1 MSRKAIML
9 ACAAVLSLTA
19 ATAHAQIPREHV
31 HPDHAPANVPP
42 WTVPSDEHIR
52 AVLANLVDR
61 QHVAP
66 GMVIGIIE
74 PTGRR
79 IIAYGVR
86 DASDPRPVD
95 GDTLFEL
102 GSITKLFTAL
112 LLSDMVGRGEVA
124 LDEPAQQLAPPGMV
138 LPERDGRKITLLD
151 LVTHTAGLPNFPPNR
166 EPRDPLNPFAEYS
179 EAKLQTFLDSYR
191 LERSPGGLWRY
202 SSLGVGLLG
211 DLLARRE
218 GMTYEAAVTTR
229 VLTPLHLNSTSITL
243 TPAEASR
250 LSPGHRGG
258 VRAPNWDVPLLAGA
272 SALKSS
278 ANDMLTFLSAE
289 LGYEKSPLSGPM
301 AAMLTVRRPTDWP
314 SDAQAVGWLVSQ
326 TSMGEVVHHEGE
338 TAGYRTYIAYDPVR
352 RTGIVVLANSAT
364 NVDLGDVGDRILI
377 GTVRS

>member
-31 HPDHAPANVPP
+31 HPDHAPAKVPP

-52 AVLANLVDR
+52 AVLANLVDK

-66 GMVIGIIE
+66 GMVIGIIGPE
-74 PTGRR
+74 GRR
-79 IIAYGVR
+79 IIAYGKR
-86 DASDPRPVD
+86 DASDPRPLD
-95 GDTLFEL
+95 GDTVFEL

-112 LLSDMVGRGEVA
+112 LLSDMAARGEVA
-124 LDEPAQQLAPPGMV
+124 LDEPAQQLAPPGMT

-151 LVTHTAGLPNFPPNR
+151 LVTHTSGLPNFPPSL
-166 EPRDPLNPFAEYS
+166 EAADKLPRFAQYS
-179 EAKLQTFLDSYR
+179 EERLAAFLGGYH
-191 LERSPGGLWRY
+191 LERSPGDLWRY

-243 TPAEASR
+243 TYDELGR
-250 LSPGHRGG
+250 LSPGHRDGER
-258 VRAPNWDVPLLAGA
+258 VPNWNLPQLAGA
-272 SALKSS
+272 AALKSS

-289 LGYEKSPLSGPM
+289 LGYDKSPLAGPM

-338 TAGYRTYIAYDPVR
+338 TSGYRTYIAFDPVR
-352 RTGIVVLANSAT
+352 RTGIVVLSNSAT